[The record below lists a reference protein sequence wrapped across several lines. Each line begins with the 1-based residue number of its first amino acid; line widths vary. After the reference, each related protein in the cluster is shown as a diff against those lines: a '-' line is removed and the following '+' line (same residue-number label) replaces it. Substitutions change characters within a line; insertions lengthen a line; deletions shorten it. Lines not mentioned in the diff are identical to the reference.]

1 MPFTGAQ
8 IEGLQ
13 ELFLHLARIPGVSLT
28 ERRIADEVTA
38 LLRAAG
44 GRVHEDG
51 AGARLQGNA
60 GNLLCFPPG
69 FKENSPALLLSAHLD
84 TVQSTADLQPVVSAR
99 DIRSGGNTILG
110 ADNRLG
116 LAVLVHLLRTAASGN
131 SLHQNFMVA
140 FTVAEELG
148 MLGAA
153 QLDLSSFHISGGFV
167 FDCSKRP
174 GVYIREAAGSTVFK
188 LNFLGKAAHAGVA
201 PEEGINAIALAC
213 RALAGVT
220 SGRIDADLVLNLGKI
235 GGGSATNVV
244 PDRVTVEGEMRSFS
258 AERLRRHLAELRQTC
273 EQGLPHPQALRFESQ
288 TDFAPYVLPTDSPVV
303 QRLEQALRRVQLT
316 PQPIRYMGGSDA
328 NVWNAKG
335 IPAVNLGIGAQKPHS
350 FEEFVL
356 LEDLLKTA
364 EIAFALVA

>member
-1 MPFTGAQ
+1 MSTARVP
-8 IEGLQ
+8 IDGLRD
-13 ELFLHLARIPGVSLT
+13 LFLHFATIPGVSRA
-28 ERRIADEVTA
+28 ERRIADEVMT
-38 LLRAAG
+38 LLHAAG
-44 GRVHEDG
+44 VRVHEDG
-51 AGARLQGNA
+51 AAERVQGNA
-60 GNLLCFPPG
+60 GNLLCFLPN
-69 FKENSPALLLSAHLD
+69 FKEDAPTLLLSAHLD
-84 TVQSTADLQPVVSAR
+84 TVQSTAALKPQITDHE
-99 DIRSGGNTILG
+99 IRSDGSTILG

-116 LAVLVHLLRTAASGN
+116 LTVLTYLLLTLARQR
-131 SLHQNFMVA
+131 LPHQNFMVA

-174 GVYIREAAGSTVFK
+174 GYYIREAAGSTVFK
-188 LNFLGKAAHAGVA
+188 MTFLGKAAHAGVA

-220 SGRIDADLVLNLGKI
+220 TGRIDADVVLNLGKI
-235 GGGSATNVV
+235 DGGSATNVV
-244 PDRVTVEGEMRSFS
+244 PDHVTVEGEMRSFS
-258 AERLRRHLAELRQTC
+258 VERLRRHLIELRQTC
-273 EQGLPHPQALRFESQ
+273 EQALPHPQALQFESQ
-288 TDFAPYVLPTDSPVV
+288 TDFAPYVLPSDSPVV
-303 QRLEQALRRVQLT
+303 QRLEQALRGVQLT

-356 LEDLLKTA
+356 IEDLIKTA